1 MQIIGV
7 DTGGTFTDTVVTS
20 DRGTVALGKAL
31 STPRAVEIGVLDSL
45 RDAAAAAGC
54 SLRELLAATEVLAHG
69 TTVGLNAL
77 LTRSG
82 ARVGLVTTAG
92 FESTFAIAKAN
103 KIVGL
108 DERDLRTPVRWDKPA
123 SLVARESVVGVRER
137 IDRNGTVVLPLHE
150 EDVRAAVHR
159 FRQRDI
165 ESVAVCLLWSIAN
178 PDHEQRVAALLRE
191 QAPDL
196 RIAVSHELA
205 PRLGEYERMST
216 AVLDAYIGPLM
227 SSYLDRLDALLRDE
241 GFGGELLVMRMDGA
255 VQPATLVTR
264 APVAAL
270 QSGPVAGVAAAR
282 MLGARLGHANVI
294 TADVGGTSFDVGLVV
309 DGEVRHLPRP
319 MIDRHPIALPVVDVT
334 SIGTGGGSIVWLDER
349 LGALRVGPD
358 SAGADPGP
366 VCYSRGGT
374 RPTVTDAAAVLG
386 YVSRLSGDLELDV
399 EAARVALADGIAAP
413 LGLSVEEAAEGVIA
427 VACEQMHDLVRRM
440 TVQRGHDPRRF
451 ALYAFG
457 GAGPQYVGR
466 FARDLGVAAVVVP
479 ALASELSAFGAAASE
494 LRVSV
499 SRDLPPATLDL
510 RIDAVNELLRELEAV
525 AREQIGVAFAPGDR
539 ARAAPQSGGE
549 GRVRLVVRRSIGVR
563 YVRQLNLIDVP
574 VDAPSI
580 ASSDVPSIVAQF
592 RSRYERLVGE
602 GTSNAE
608 TPVEAVRV
616 TVSIASPAPDVAPQ
630 QPRTAPV
637 ARERESRMAW
647 FGGGWQDCPVHRW
660 HELAAGTSVV
670 GPAFVESAQTTIV
683 VPDGITASVDDL
695 GNVHLAPQPRSG
707 ARSRRSS
714 HAIAHQNG
722 A

>member
-7 DTGGTFTDTVVTS
+7 DTGGTFTDTVVTTE
-20 DRGTVALGKAL
+20 RGTIALGKAL
-31 STPRAVEIGVLDSL
+31 STPSEVEVGVLDSL
-45 RDAAAAAGC
+45 RDAAAAAGRP
-54 SLRELLAATEVLAHG
+54 LREMLAATEVLAHG

-82 ARVGLVTTAG
+82 ASVGLVTTAG

-108 DERDLRTPVRWDKPA
+108 DERDLRRPVRWDKPA

-137 IDRNGTVVLPLHE
+137 IDRNGTVVSELHE
-150 EDVRAAVHR
+150 DDVRAAVAW
-159 FRQRDI
+159 FRRRGV

-178 PDHEQRVAALLRE
+178 PAHEQRVAALLHE
-191 QAPDL
+191 FAPEL
-196 RIAVSHELA
+196 RVAVSHELA

-216 AVLDAYIGPLM
+216 TVLDAYIGPLM
-227 SSYLDRLDALLRDE
+227 SSYLTRLDSLLREE

-255 VQPATLVTR
+255 VQPATLVSR

-282 MLGARLGHANVI
+282 MLGARLGHPNVI

-334 SIGTGGGSIVWLDER
+334 SIGTGGGSVVWLDRR
-349 LGALRVGPD
+349 LGALRVGPE

-399 EAARVALADGIAAP
+399 ETARAVLAYEVAVP

-466 FARDLGVAAVVVP
+466 FAPSLDVAAVVVP

-499 SRDLPPATLDL
+499 SRDLPPAALHVSV
-510 RIDAVNELLRELEAV
+510 DAVNTLLQELESA
-525 AREQIGVAFAPGDR
+525 ARDQIGATFAPGDGR
-539 ARAAPQSGGE
+539 ARLA
-549 GRVRLVVRRSIGVR
+549 VRRGIGVR

-574 VDAPSI
+574 LDSPSI
-580 ASSDVPSIVAQF
+580 SASGVVSLVADF
-592 RSRYERLVGE
+592 RARYERLVGE
-602 GTSNAE
+602 GTSNDE
-608 TPVEAVRV
+608 TAVEVVRV

-630 QPRTAPV
+630 QPHAEPV
-637 ARERESRMAW
+637 SHLPASRLAW
-647 FGGGWQDCPVHRW
+647 FGGGWQECPVHRW
-660 HELAAGTSVV
+660 PELAAGSSIV

-683 VPDGITASVDDL
+683 VHDGLTAIVDDL
-695 GNVHLAPQPRSG
+695 GNVHLEPSTSRSG
-707 ARSRRSS
+707 SQFRGPDPGTASQNEGWGAR
-714 HAIAHQNG
+714 A
-722 A
+722 

>member
-7 DTGGTFTDTVVTS
+7 DTGGTFTDTVVTTE
-20 DRGTVALGKAL
+20 RGTIALGKAL
-31 STPRAVEIGVLDSL
+31 STPSEVEVGVLDSL
-45 RDAAAAAGC
+45 RDAAAAAGRP
-54 SLRELLAATEVLAHG
+54 LREMLAATEVLAHG

-82 ARVGLVTTAG
+82 ASVGLVTTAG

-108 DERDLRTPVRWDKPA
+108 DERDLRRPVRWDKPA

-137 IDRNGTVVLPLHE
+137 IDRNGTVVSELHE
-150 EDVRAAVHR
+150 DDVRAAVAW
-159 FRQRDI
+159 FRRRGV

-178 PDHEQRVAALLRE
+178 PAHEQRVAALLHE
-191 QAPDL
+191 FAPEL
-196 RIAVSHELA
+196 RVAVSHELA

-216 AVLDAYIGPLM
+216 TVLDAYIGPLM
-227 SSYLDRLDALLRDE
+227 SSYLTRLDSLLREE

-255 VQPATLVTR
+255 VQPATLVSR

-282 MLGARLGHANVI
+282 MLGARLGHPNVI

-334 SIGTGGGSIVWLDER
+334 SIGTGGGSVVWLDRR
-349 LGALRVGPD
+349 LGALRVGPE

-386 YVSRLSGDLELDV
+386 YVSRLSGHLELDV
-399 EAARVALADGIAAP
+399 ETARAVLASEVAVP

-466 FARDLGVAAVVVP
+466 FAPSLDVAAVVVP

-499 SRDLPPATLDL
+499 SRDLPPAALHVSV
-510 RIDAVNELLRELEAV
+510 DAVNTLLQELESA
-525 AREQIGVAFAPGDR
+525 ARDQIGATFAPGEGR
-539 ARAAPQSGGE
+539 ARLA
-549 GRVRLVVRRSIGVR
+549 VRRGIGVR

-574 VDAPSI
+574 LDSPSI
-580 ASSDVPSIVAQF
+580 SASGVVSLVADF
-592 RSRYERLVGE
+592 RARYERLVGE
-602 GTSNAE
+602 GTSNDE
-608 TPVEAVRV
+608 TAVEVVRV

-630 QPRTAPV
+630 QPHAEPV
-637 ARERESRMAW
+637 SHLPASRLAW
-647 FGGGWQDCPVHRW
+647 FGGGWQECPVHRW
-660 HELAAGTSVV
+660 PELAAGSSIV

-683 VPDGITASVDDL
+683 VHDGLTAIVDDL
-695 GNVHLAPQPRSG
+695 GNVHLEPSTSRSG
-707 ARSRRSS
+707 SQFRGPDPGTASQNEGWGAR
-714 HAIAHQNG
+714 A
-722 A
+722 

>member
-7 DTGGTFTDTVVTS
+7 DTGGTFTDTVVS
-20 DRGTVALGKAL
+20 SESGAIALGKAL
-31 STPRAVEIGVLDSL
+31 STPSEVEVGVLDSL
-45 RDAAAAAGC
+45 RDAAAAAGRP
-54 SLRELLAATEVLAHG
+54 LREMLAATEVLAHG

-82 ARVGLVTTAG
+82 ASVGLVTTAG

-108 DERDLRTPVRWDKPA
+108 DERDLRRPVRWDKPA

-137 IDRNGTVVLPLHE
+137 IDRNGTVVSELHE
-150 EDVRAAVHR
+150 DDVRAAVER
-159 FRQRDI
+159 FRRRGV

-178 PDHEQRVAALLRE
+178 PAHEQRVAALLHE
-191 QAPDL
+191 FAPEL
-196 RIAVSHELA
+196 RVAVSHELA

-216 AVLDAYIGPLM
+216 TVLDAYIGPLM
-227 SSYLDRLDALLRDE
+227 SSYLTRLDSLLREE

-255 VQPATLVTR
+255 VQPAALVSR

-282 MLGARLGHANVI
+282 MLGARLGHPNVI

-309 DGEVRHLPRP
+309 EGEVRHLPRP

-334 SIGTGGGSIVWLDER
+334 SIGTGGGSVVWLDRR
-349 LGALRVGPD
+349 LGALRVGPE

-399 EAARVALADGIAAP
+399 ETARAVLASEVAVP

-466 FARDLGVAAVVVP
+466 FAPSLDVAAVVVP

-499 SRDLPPATLDL
+499 SRDLPPAALHVSV
-510 RIDAVNELLRELEAV
+510 DAVNTLLHELESA
-525 AREQIGVAFAPGDR
+525 ARDQIGVSFAPGEGR
-539 ARAAPQSGGE
+539 ARLA
-549 GRVRLVVRRSIGVR
+549 VRRSIGLR

-574 VDAPSI
+574 LDSPSI
-580 ASSDVPSIVAQF
+580 SASGVVSLVADF
-592 RSRYERLVGE
+592 RARYERLVGE
-602 GTSNAE
+602 GTSNGE
-608 TPVEAVRV
+608 TAVEVVRV

-630 QPRTAPV
+630 QPHAQP
-637 ARERESRMAW
+637 ASHLPASRLAW
-647 FGGGWQDCPVHRW
+647 FGGGWQECPVHRW
-660 HELAAGTSVV
+660 PELAAGSSVV

-683 VPDGITASVDDL
+683 VHDGLTAIVDDL
-695 GNVHLAPQPRSG
+695 GNVHLAPTISPSG
-707 ARSRRSS
+707 SQFRGPDPGTAS
-714 HAIAHQNG
+714 QNEG
-722 A
+722 GGGS

>member
-7 DTGGTFTDTVVTS
+7 DTGGTFTDTVVTTE
-20 DRGTVALGKAL
+20 RGTIALGKAL
-31 STPRAVEIGVLDSL
+31 STPSEVEVGVLDSL
-45 RDAAAAAGC
+45 RDAAAAAGRP
-54 SLRELLAATEVLAHG
+54 LREMLAATEVLAHG

-82 ARVGLVTTAG
+82 ASVGLVTTAG

-108 DERDLRTPVRWDKPA
+108 DERDLRRPVRWDKPA

-137 IDRNGTVVLPLHE
+137 IDRNGTVVSELHE
-150 EDVRAAVHR
+150 DDVRAAVAW
-159 FRQRDI
+159 FRRRGV

-178 PDHEQRVAALLRE
+178 PAHEQRVAALLHE
-191 QAPDL
+191 FAPEL
-196 RIAVSHELA
+196 RVAVSHELA

-216 AVLDAYIGPLM
+216 TVLDAYIGPLM
-227 SSYLDRLDALLRDE
+227 SSYLTRLDSLLREE

-255 VQPATLVTR
+255 VQPATLVSR

-282 MLGARLGHANVI
+282 MLGARLGHPNVI

-334 SIGTGGGSIVWLDER
+334 SIGTGGGSVVWLDRR
-349 LGALRVGPD
+349 LGALRVGPE

-399 EAARVALADGIAAP
+399 ETARAVLASEVAVP

-466 FARDLGVAAVVVP
+466 FAPSLDVAAVVVP

-499 SRDLPPATLDL
+499 SRDLPPAALHVSV
-510 RIDAVNELLRELEAV
+510 DAVNTLLQELESA
-525 AREQIGVAFAPGDR
+525 ARDQIGATFAR
-539 ARAAPQSGGE
+539 GE
-549 GRVRLVVRRSIGVR
+549 GRARLAVRRGIGVR

-574 VDAPSI
+574 LDSPSI
-580 ASSDVPSIVAQF
+580 SASGVVSLVADF
-592 RSRYERLVGE
+592 RARYERLVGE
-602 GTSNAE
+602 GTSNDE
-608 TPVEAVRV
+608 TAVEVVRV

-630 QPRTAPV
+630 QPHAEPV
-637 ARERESRMAW
+637 SHLPASRLAW
-647 FGGGWQDCPVHRW
+647 FGGGWQECPVHRW
-660 HELAAGTSVV
+660 PELAAGSSIV

-683 VPDGITASVDDL
+683 VHDGLTAIVDDL
-695 GNVHLAPQPRSG
+695 GNVHLEPSTSRSG
-707 ARSRRSS
+707 SQFRGPDPGPASQNEGWGAR
-714 HAIAHQNG
+714 A
-722 A
+722 

>member
-7 DTGGTFTDTVVTS
+7 DTGGTFTDTVVTTE
-20 DRGTVALGKAL
+20 RGTIALGKAL
-31 STPRAVEIGVLDSL
+31 STPSEVEVGVLDSL
-45 RDAAAAAGC
+45 RDAAAAAGRP
-54 SLRELLAATEVLAHG
+54 LREMLAATEVLAHG

-82 ARVGLVTTAG
+82 ASVGLVTTAG

-108 DERDLRTPVRWDKPA
+108 DERDLRRPVRWDKPA

-137 IDRNGTVVLPLHE
+137 IDRNGTVVSELHE
-150 EDVRAAVHR
+150 DDVRAAVAW
-159 FRQRDI
+159 FRRRGV

-178 PDHEQRVAALLRE
+178 PAHEQRVAALLHE
-191 QAPDL
+191 FAPEL
-196 RIAVSHELA
+196 RVAVSHELA

-216 AVLDAYIGPLM
+216 TVLDAYIGPLM
-227 SSYLDRLDALLRDE
+227 SSYLTRLDSLLREE

-255 VQPATLVTR
+255 VQPATLVSR

-282 MLGARLGHANVI
+282 MLGARLGHPNVI

-334 SIGTGGGSIVWLDER
+334 SIGTGGGSVVWLDRR
-349 LGALRVGPD
+349 LGALRVGPE

-386 YVSRLSGDLELDV
+386 YVSRLSGHLELDV
-399 EAARVALADGIAAP
+399 ETARAVLASEVAVP

-466 FARDLGVAAVVVP
+466 FAPSLDVAAVVVP

-499 SRDLPPATLDL
+499 SRDLPPAALHVSV
-510 RIDAVNELLRELEAV
+510 DAVNTLLQELESA
-525 AREQIGVAFAPGDR
+525 ARDQIGATFAPGVGR
-539 ARAAPQSGGE
+539 ARLA
-549 GRVRLVVRRSIGVR
+549 VRRGIGVR

-574 VDAPSI
+574 LDSPSI
-580 ASSDVPSIVAQF
+580 SASGVVSLVADF
-592 RSRYERLVGE
+592 RARYERLVGE
-602 GTSNAE
+602 GTSNDE
-608 TPVEAVRV
+608 TAVEVVRV

-630 QPRTAPV
+630 QPHAEPV
-637 ARERESRMAW
+637 SHLPASRLAW
-647 FGGGWQDCPVHRW
+647 FGGGWQECPVHRW
-660 HELAAGTSVV
+660 PELAAGSSIV

-683 VPDGITASVDDL
+683 VHDGLTAIVDDL
-695 GNVHLAPQPRSG
+695 GNVHLEPSTSRSG
-707 ARSRRSS
+707 SQLRGPAPGTASQNEGWGAR
-714 HAIAHQNG
+714 A
-722 A
+722 

>member
-7 DTGGTFTDTVVTS
+7 DTGGTFTDTVVTTE
-20 DRGTVALGKAL
+20 RGTIALGKAL
-31 STPRAVEIGVLDSL
+31 STPSEVEVGVLDSL
-45 RDAAAAAGC
+45 RDAAAAAGRP
-54 SLRELLAATEVLAHG
+54 LREMLAATEVLAHG

-82 ARVGLVTTAG
+82 ASVGLVTTAG

-108 DERDLRTPVRWDKPA
+108 DERDLRRPVRWDKPA

-137 IDRNGTVVLPLHE
+137 IDRNGTVVSELHE
-150 EDVRAAVHR
+150 DDVRAAVAW
-159 FRQRDI
+159 FRRRGV

-178 PDHEQRVAALLRE
+178 PAHEQRVAALLHE
-191 QAPDL
+191 FAPEL
-196 RIAVSHELA
+196 RVAVSHELA

-216 AVLDAYIGPLM
+216 TVLDAYIGPLM
-227 SSYLDRLDALLRDE
+227 SSYLTRLDSLLREE

-255 VQPATLVTR
+255 VQPATLVSR

-282 MLGARLGHANVI
+282 MLGARLGHPNVI

-334 SIGTGGGSIVWLDER
+334 SIGTGGGSVVWLDRR
-349 LGALRVGPD
+349 LGALRVGPE

-399 EAARVALADGIAAP
+399 ETARAVLASEVAVP

-466 FARDLGVAAVVVP
+466 FAPSLDVAAVVVP

-499 SRDLPPATLDL
+499 SRDLPPAALHVSV
-510 RIDAVNELLRELEAV
+510 DAVNTLLQELESA
-525 AREQIGVAFAPGDR
+525 ARDQIGATIAPGAGR
-539 ARAAPQSGGE
+539 ARLA
-549 GRVRLVVRRSIGVR
+549 VRRGIGVR

-574 VDAPSI
+574 LDSPSI
-580 ASSDVPSIVAQF
+580 SASGVVSLVADF
-592 RSRYERLVGE
+592 RARYERLVGE
-602 GTSNAE
+602 GTSNDE
-608 TPVEAVRV
+608 TAVEVVRV

-630 QPRTAPV
+630 QPHAEPV
-637 ARERESRMAW
+637 SHLPASRLAW
-647 FGGGWQDCPVHRW
+647 FGGGWQECPVHRW
-660 HELAAGTSVV
+660 PELAAGSSIV

-683 VPDGITASVDDL
+683 VHDGLTAIVDDL
-695 GNVHLAPQPRSG
+695 GNVHLEPSTSRSG
-707 ARSRRSS
+707 SQFRGPDPGTASQNERWGAR
-714 HAIAHQNG
+714 A
-722 A
+722 